1 MSVRKKMILPFFALA
16 IGIFLVNI
24 VSAGAQGKL
33 SKTVV
38 KNVKKGTISGKI
50 MIKDGGP
57 LSGGQVI
64 FFNAASGPPPEQ
76 ERYDRTP
83 DFVRNIDDDGKFS
96 ADIPEGKY
104 YIGAVKRRSGET
116 IGAPA
121 EGDYTWRSLD
131 EKGKPKA
138 YAVEADKL
146 LDIGTIAEAAPLKAE
161 SVVHRA
167 VTTAIEGTVFD
178 MDGKPVADA
187 VVVAFINPS
196 VQSKPLFISEK
207 TGKDGKYLLR
217 IAAGTF
223 YLRVRNQFASGP
235 PEPGQ
240 IVGYYGEGTPAP
252 VTIKEGEKLKDIDF
266 KVILF
271 PGRGPFSGTN
281 PANQ

>member
-1 MSVRKKMILPFFALA
+1 MILPFFALV

-217 IAAGTF
+217 ISAGTY